1 MQETARVI
9 RVDRGEADC
18 EVGGTVIRAS
28 MATQAQRVVVGD
40 LVEMQVDPPR
50 INRVHPRRTA
60 LTRRAARGA
69 FAEQCL
75 AANMEA
81 VAICEPCDRVFN
93 ARRLERELVIAWDS
107 QARPIVVLTK
117 CDLIATPERLD
128 RVAEIKVI
136 AGDAEVCEVSVI
148 GGDAVAPFLGAVDRT
163 GSRSVVLL
171 GASGAGKSSLIN
183 ALIGHDVQRVAEVRR
198 GDAKGRHTTTAAAIV
213 TTQEGFSIYDT
224 AGIRALALW
233 QHYAGL
239 RMTFPELNA
248 TFVCRY
254 EDCRH
259 LGEPGCG
266 VLTAVESG
274 SIAPDRYDHWCKIR
288 AELDAV
294 SEEIETRAR
303 DTQRRS

>member
-18 EVGGTVIRAS
+18 EVGQTVVRAS

-40 LVEMQVDPPR
+40 SVELQVDPPR
-50 INRVHPRRTA
+50 INQVHPRRTA

-75 AANMEA
+75 AANMDA
-81 VAICEPCDRVFN
+81 VAICQPCDRAFN
-93 ARRLERELVIAWDS
+93 ARRLERELVMAWDS
-107 QARPIVVLTK
+107 RALPIVALTK
-117 CDLIATPERLD
+117 CDLMDERDLIRRID
-128 RVAEIKVI
+128 AVKAI
-136 AGDAEVCEVSVI
+136 AGEAEVCEVSVNA
-148 GGDAVAPFLGAVDRT
+148 GDAVAPLLGAVRRT

-183 ALIGHDVQRVAEVRR
+183 ALIGQEIQRVAEVRR

-213 TTQEGFSIYDT
+213 TTQEGLSIYDT

-239 RMTFPELNA
+239 RMAFPELDA
-248 TFVCRY
+248 PFVCRY

-266 VLTAVESG
+266 VLTAVETG
-274 SIAPDRYDHWCKIR
+274 SILPDRYDHWCKIR

-294 SEEIETRAR
+294 SEEIEMRSR